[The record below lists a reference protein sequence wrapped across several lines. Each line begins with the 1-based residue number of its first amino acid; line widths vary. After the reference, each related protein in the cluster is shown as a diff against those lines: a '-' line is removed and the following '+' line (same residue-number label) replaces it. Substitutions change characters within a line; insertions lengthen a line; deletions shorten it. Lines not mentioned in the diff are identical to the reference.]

1 MKLFILLFF
10 AAVLTLN
17 AQDKVK
23 TVIDEKS
30 GKPVLVGVADRSAF
44 QDTSYSKWYAPEYE
58 NYRVKTK
65 DLDSLAG
72 KIKDFQ
78 ITIVMGT
85 WCSDSHREIPRF
97 YKILDTLKYPES
109 SVKLILVDKNKKDLS
124 GEVDSLN
131 IELVPTIIFYKD
143 GIEKGRISEAPQETL
158 EKDTYN
164 IVTGASLE
172 KKDSGEGDKTDNT
185 ETGGNKTCN

>member
-10 AAVLTLN
+10 TAVLTLN
-17 AQDKVK
+17 AQENKLKSV
-23 TVIDEKS
+23 TDEKT
-30 GKPVLVGVADRSAF
+30 GRQMLVGVANRSAF
-44 QDTSYSKWYAPEYE
+44 QDTSYSRWFNPEYD

-65 DLDSLAG
+65 DLAG
-72 KIKDFQ
+72 LSDKIKDYG

-97 YKILDTLKYPES
+97 YKILDTLKYPGS
-109 SVKLILVDKNKKDLS
+109 KVKLIMVDKKRKDLS

-143 GIEKGRISEAPQETL
+143 GKEEGRITEAPQETL
-158 EKDTYN
+158 EKDTFN
-164 IVTGASLE
+164 IVTGTSKKKSE
-172 KKDSGEGDKTDNT
+172 SGDSDKKDNNEAD
-185 ETGGNKTCN
+185 

>member
-1 MKLFILLFF
+1 MRLLTLLFF

-17 AQDKVK
+17 AQDKVR

-30 GKPVLVGVADRSAF
+30 GRPMLVGVAERSAF
-44 QDTSYSKWYAPEYE
+44 QDTSYSKWFDPEYD

-65 DLDSLAG
+65 DLEGLSD
-72 KIKDFQ
+72 KIKDYD

-97 YKILDTLKYPES
+97 YKILDTLKYPDS
-109 SVKLILVDKNKKDLS
+109 KVKLILVDKKKKDLS
-124 GEVDSLN
+124 GEVDSLK

-143 GIEKGRISEAPQETL
+143 GEEKGRITEAPQETL

-164 IVTGASLE
+164 IVSGVSNEE
-172 KKDSGEGDKTDNT
+172 KDPDGTNATDKND
-185 ETGGNKTCN
+185 TGGE

>member
-1 MKLFILLFF
+1 MKTFVLLFF
-10 AAVLTLN
+10 AAVLTLH
-17 AQDKVK
+17 AQDKLK
-23 TVIDEKS
+23 TVVDEKS
-30 GKPVLVGVADRSAF
+30 GRPMLVGAGDRSALN
-44 QDTSYSKWYAPEYE
+44 DTSYSKWFDPEYE

-65 DLDSLAG
+65 DLEGLSE
-72 KIKDFQ
+72 KIKDYG

-109 SVKLILVDKNKKDLS
+109 RVNLIFVDKKRHDLT
-124 GEVDSLN
+124 GEADSLK

-143 GIEKGRISEAPQETL
+143 GKEEGRITEAPQETL

-164 IVTGASLE
+164 IVTGEA
-172 KKDSGEGDKTDNT
+172 KKENEGENKDNSGT
-185 ETGGNKTCN
+185 ESE